1 MAELGLAK
9 IFDVLVENEV
19 DFDALC
25 VCTDL
30 DLEEIGILKG
40 PRIKIASALRRR
52 QQGMLLVE
60 PQGEFSNPW
69 AMPLPSDL
77 S

>member
-1 MAELGLAK
+1 MRATRLLDWFPDMWVVRVMHGCFCCCLLLK
-9 IFDVLVENEV
+9 SQVSNEV
-19 DFDALC
+19 DFEALC

-52 QQGMLLVE
+52 RV
-60 PQGEFSNPW
+60 
-69 AMPLPSDL
+69 
-77 S
+77 